1 MAQQPSD
8 AGRTSGG
15 GNLGHDQ
22 PRDVADQTPLR
33 NDPRAREDKDTPSR
47 DELDERGQK
56 RGPVMP
62 ADDSTLNTKI

>member
-15 GNLGHDQ
+15 GSLGHDQ

-33 NDPRAREDKDTPSR
+33 NDPRAREHDRSR
-47 DELDERGQK
+47 EELDER
-56 RGPVMP
+56 RPERDPVMP

>member
-1 MAQQPSD
+1 MAQPPSD

-22 PRDVADQTPLR
+22 PDSVADRTPIR
-33 NDPRAREDKDTPSR
+33 NQPRAREDAPSR
-47 DELDERGQK
+47 DHRDAPRRDQ
-56 RGPVMP
+56 RDPVMP

>member
-1 MAQQPSD
+1 MAQHPSD

-22 PRDVADQTPLR
+22 PRDVAEQTPLR
-33 NDPRAREDKDTPSR
+33 NDPRAREDTPARDHR
-47 DELDERGQK
+47 DERRRERD
-56 RGPVMP
+56 PVMP

>member
-15 GNLGHDQ
+15 GSLGHDQ
-22 PRDVADQTPLR
+22 PREVADQTPLR
-33 NDPRAREDKDTPSR
+33 NDPRARENTPSH
-47 DELDERGQK
+47 DELEK
-56 RGPVMP
+56 RRQQRDPVMP

>member
-33 NDPRAREDKDTPSR
+33 NDPRAREDAPSR
-47 DELDERGQK
+47 DKLDERRQE
-56 RGPVMP
+56 RDPVMP

>member
-22 PRDVADQTPLR
+22 PADVADATPIR
-33 NDPRAREDKDTPSR
+33 NDPRARKDETSR
-47 DELDERGQK
+47 DESDARRRERD
-56 RGPVMP
+56 PVVP
-62 ADDSTLNTKI
+62 AGDSALNTKV